1 MKGNAVR
8 SLRKVTGMIVDFLIE
23 LIKNIGFA
31 LLILVGLALFVGSF
45 MVIIYGIS
53 VEKPWLSVIGGVVF
67 ILTLGIIITIMSY

>member
-1 MKGNAVR
+1 
-8 SLRKVTGMIVDFLIE
+8 MIVDFLIE

-45 MVIIYGIS
+45 MVIIYGVS
-53 VEKPWLSVIGGVVF
+53 VEKPWLSVVGGVVF